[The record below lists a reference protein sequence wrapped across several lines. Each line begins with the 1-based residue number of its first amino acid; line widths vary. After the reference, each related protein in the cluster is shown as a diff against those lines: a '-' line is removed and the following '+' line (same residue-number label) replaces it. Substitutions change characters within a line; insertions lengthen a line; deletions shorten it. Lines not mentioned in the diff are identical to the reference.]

1 MSTSLLYHSQ
11 KIVGYVSKRISYEA
25 GACIFRIE
33 PQDRLLRCPICGTQ
47 DVQSRGSVYRKIL
60 LLPTG
65 MRKNYAELNIPRVHC
80 ANCGCLRQI
89 SLGFAEEFRTCSIA
103 FERYARELCDLMT
116 VSDVAR
122 HLGIPWS
129 TVKDIHKRHL
139 KKKYG
144 EPDLKNLRTIAIDE
158 ISNGKGH
165 KYLTV
170 VLNLEN
176 GAVVFVGDG
185 KGADALIPFWKKL
198 GRRRRRRIESVAVD
212 MSPAY
217 TKAVRENLPRA
228 TLVYDHFHVIKLYN
242 EKLSGLRRELYKEA
256 EDADMKALLKGTQWL
271 LLKNRCNLDESRNE
285 RERLEAALAA
295 NRPLMTAYYLKEEL
309 HRIWEQTDGNAAERV
324 FDSWLATAETSGVE
338 MLKKF
343 AKTLSEHREGILNYY
358 KSRITTAALEG
369 TNTKIRVLQ
378 RRAYGYRD
386 MEYLKLRILALH
398 ETNFKYAV

>member
-11 KIVGYVSKRISYEA
+11 KIAGYVPRRILYEG
-25 GACIFRIE
+25 GACIFRIA
-33 PQDRLLRCPICGTQ
+33 PQDRLLCCPICGTR
-47 DVQSRGSVYRKIL
+47 DVQRRGSVSRRIL

-65 MRKNYAELNIPRVHC
+65 RRKNYAELDIPRVYC
-80 ANCGCLRQI
+80 PACGCLRQI
-89 SLGFAEEFRTCSIA
+89 RLGFAEESRTCSKA
-103 FERYARELCDLMT
+103 FERYVRELCDLMT
-116 VSDVAR
+116 IRDVAR

-139 KKKYG
+139 EKKYG
-144 EPDLKNLRTIAIDE
+144 KPDLKNLRTLAIDE
-158 ISNGKGH
+158 IANGKGH
-165 KYLTV
+165 RYLTI

-176 GAVVFVGDG
+176 GAVVFIGDG
-185 KGADALIPFWKKL
+185 KGTDALLPFWEKL
-198 GRRRRRRIESVAVD
+198 GRRKKKVQSVAVD

-217 TKAVRENLPRA
+217 TRAVRENLPHA

-242 EKLSGLRRELYKEA
+242 EKLSGLRRELYRTT
-256 EDADMKALLKGTQWL
+256 EDADMKELLKGTRWL
-271 LLKNRCNLDESRNE
+271 LLKNRGNLDATRNE
-285 RERLEAALAA
+285 RERLETALNA
-295 NRPLMTAYYLKEEL
+295 NRPLMAAYYLKEEL
-309 HRIWEQTDGNAAERV
+309 HRIWEQPDGAAAKRV
-324 FDSWLATAETSGVE
+324 FDSWLAAAEASGVP

-386 MEYLKLRILALH
+386 MDYLKLRILALH
-398 ETNFKYAV
+398 ETSFKNAI